1 MKILVPEERSARERV
16 GDTQQIEGQFDL
28 ELEQVAL
35 ATPDPRDHGENPNSL
50 AAFQFASLQ
59 HSTKVRGASAR
70 LGAAV
75 D

>member
-1 MKILVPEERSARERV
+1 MKILVPEERSAGERV

-50 AAFQFASLQ
+50 AAF
-59 HSTKVRGASAR
+59 
-70 LGAAV
+70 
-75 D
+75 